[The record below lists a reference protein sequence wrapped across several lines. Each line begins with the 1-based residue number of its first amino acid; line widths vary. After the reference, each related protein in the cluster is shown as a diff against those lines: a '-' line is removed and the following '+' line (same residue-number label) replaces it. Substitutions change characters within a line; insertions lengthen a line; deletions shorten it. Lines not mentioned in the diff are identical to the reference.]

1 MAPWTSL
8 TAGMTGPSLEAQGGP
23 SFSTTPDSGI
33 PFFMWQA
40 TGREALDQNDSPGS
54 LHNPTVRTSSK
65 PYYVGLKENLRISTS
80 SGIPWQWRRICF
92 TYKGFDFLGD
102 NQDLNP
108 SNSMYYRETSNGYQR
123 FWNWPTNVQRAAIY
137 AILFK
142 GAEAAD
148 WEVSRGGIITAPLDR
163 TRINVKYDK
172 TRMIKSGNADGTM
185 RSYKLWHPMRQTLV
199 YDEDE
204 EGDAQ
209 NTTAMSTTGKPGMGD
224 YYVVDIFVPLLG
236 ATTLDAVKIDSTS
249 TLYWHER

>member
-1 MAPWTSL
+1 
-8 TAGMTGPSLEAQGGP
+8 
-23 SFSTTPDSGI
+23 
-33 PFFMWQA
+33 
-40 TGREALDQNDSPGS
+40 
-54 LHNPTVRTSSK
+54 
-65 PYYVGLKENLRISTS
+65 
-80 SGIPWQWRRICF
+80 
-92 TYKGFDFLGD
+92 
-102 NQDLNP
+102 
-108 SNSMYYRETSNGYQR
+108 MYYRETSNGYQR
-123 FWNWPTNVQRAAIY
+123 FWNWPTAVQRSAIY

-172 TRMIKSGNADGTM
+172 TRTLKSGNADGTM

-209 NTTAMSTTGKPGMGD
+209 NTTSMSTTGKPGMGD

-236 ATTLDAVKIDSTS
+236 ATTLDAIKIDSTS